1 MHAHTCV
8 TAIKKAKIRVNNAHV
23 KLLSLLGNE
32 QSCLI
37 KSERLC
43 VVLAG
48 AAQQTTL
55 ALA

>member
-48 AAQQTTL
+48 AA
-55 ALA
+55 